1 MVHKT
6 LASELIGELPACVSM
21 ERRRMPERRI
31 GWRGGRRDTDW
42 KNRPDGVLARVAANH
57 SKWRVWF
64 KLR

>member
-6 LASELIGELPACVSM
+6 LAAELIGEPPACVSM
-21 ERRRMPERRI
+21 ERRRTPERRI
-31 GWRGGRRDTDW
+31 GWRGGRRDIDW

-57 SKWRVWF
+57 SKWHAWF